1 MNILK
6 KLVLYSILMLNIF
19 YTGIQESYF
28 DQRDYFCP
36 NKTLMWGTIQF
47 PKNVSVIPDIRI
59 YYSGQRIKCET
70 SDELKRITYAIPDV
84 AHKPF
89 FKLIITDNVDF
100 VSECNV
106 IKYLKVREGSPY
118 KFYQFDLMRSMQHL
132 CSLEQSFESDTG
144 AQHIAM
150 AWNIREYRNALIHGR
165 IPDDTIIICCKS
177 SYIDHLENTN
187 ASSLPTIKIRPD
199 ILELAGSEKR
209 LHENFD
215 ELILSLLDCDTIHA
229 AMQQKEVRPP
239 ASPKTILTITT

>member
-1 MNILK
+1 MKVLK
-6 KLVLYSILMLNIF
+6 YVILYSILMLGIS
-19 YTGIQESYF
+19 YTGIQMGYF
-28 DQRDYFCP
+28 YQQDYFCP

-70 SDELKRITYAIPDV
+70 NDELKRITYAIPDV

-89 FKLIITDNVDF
+89 FKLLITDNVEF

-106 IKYLKVREGSPY
+106 IKYLKVHEGTPY
-118 KFYQFDLMRSMQHL
+118 KFYQIDLMHSMQHL
-132 CSLEQSFESDTG
+132 CSLEQPFESESTN
-144 AQHIAM
+144 QYNAM
-150 AWNIREYRNALIHGR
+150 SWQIREYRNALIHGR

-177 SYIDHLENTN
+177 SYIDHLENTK
-187 ASSLPTIKIRPD
+187 ASSLPTIKIRSD

-215 ELILSLLDCDTIHA
+215 ELVLSLLDCDTIHA

-239 ASPKTILTITT
+239 SNPKTILAITT